1 MQKGKET
8 MSIYKRGRVY
18 WYHFTFNGEPVQE
31 STKQGN
37 PRVARQMEAAHKT
50 ALAKGEVGIRE
61 RKPVPVFKDLAQRF
75 IDAIQARRV
84 EKPLIGEFY
93 ACKLARLLEFAPLA
107 DARLDL
113 IDESPN

>member
-1 MQKGKET
+1 